1 MKEKMNHCMLLDCY
15 KGMEKSY
22 FTGTSGILLP
32 YKNKS
37 YYPEELQDKSRLAVY
52 SLLFNS
58 LEVNS
63 SFYKIPR
70 EETVRRWSE
79 ETTDD
84 FRFTFKLWKG
94 ITHQKELK
102 FDPQDVARFL
112 SVIDA
117 IGQKK
122 GGLLIQLPPSFKFAS
137 IGMLVELLDCIAQD
151 KRSEKW
157 QVCVE
162 FRDLSWYR
170 EETFELLKSYEMHLV
185 IHDKDMQGM
194 RLQYADAKIIYMR
207 FHGPNGDYKGSYS
220 DSLLLEYST
229 YINEWIAAGKEVYTY
244 FNNTIGAAL
253 PNLKTLASYITA
265 NKIFP
270 A

>member
-1 MKEKMNHCMLLDCY
+1 M
-15 KGMEKSY
+15 
-22 FTGTSGILLP
+22 
-32 YKNKS
+32 
-37 YYPEELQDKSRLAVY
+37 
-52 SLLFNS
+52 
-58 LEVNS
+58 EVNS

-122 GGLLIQLPPSFKFAS
+122 GCLLIQLPPSFKFAS

>member
-1 MKEKMNHCMLLDCY
+1 MNHCTRLNCY
-15 KGMEKSY
+15 KDMEQFY
-22 FTGTSGILLP
+22 FSGTSGILLP

-37 YYPEELQDKSRLAVY
+37 FYPEQLQDKSRLAVY

-79 ETTDD
+79 ETTDH

-94 ITHQKELK
+94 ITHQNKLK

-117 IGQKK
+117 VGQKK
-122 GGLLIQLPPSFKFAS
+122 GCLLIQLPPSFKFTS
-137 IGMLVELLDCIAQD
+137 IGLLTELLDCISQD
-151 KRSEKW
+151 KRSGAW

-162 FRDLSWYR
+162 FRDSAWYR
-170 EETFELLKSYEMHLV
+170 EETIVLLKSYGMHLV
-185 IHDKDMQGM
+185 IHDKDARGM
-194 RLQYADAKIIYMR
+194 RIQYADTKIVYMR
-207 FHGPNGDYKGSYS
+207 FHGPDGDYRGGYS
-220 DSLLLEYST
+220 DSVLWEYST
-229 YINEWIAAGKEVYTY
+229 YINNWIAEGKEVYTY

-253 PNLKTLASYITA
+253 ANLNTLAKYIA
-265 NKIFP
+265 ESKG
-270 A
+270 

>member
-1 MKEKMNHCMLLDCY
+1 
-15 KGMEKSY
+15 MEQSY
-22 FTGTSGILLP
+22 FSGTSGILLP

-37 YYPEELQDKSRLAVY
+37 FYPEQLQDKSRLAVY

-70 EETVRRWSE
+70 EETVRRWSQ
-79 ETTDD
+79 ETTDG

-102 FDPQDVARFL
+102 FDPQDIVRFL

-117 IGQKK
+117 VGQKK
-122 GGLLIQLPPSFKFAS
+122 GCLLIQLPPSFKFTS
-137 IGMLVELLDCIAQD
+137 IARLTELLDCIRQD
-151 KRSEKW
+151 KRSEAW

-162 FRDLSWYR
+162 FRDPSWYR
-170 EETFELLKSYEMHLV
+170 EETLVLLKSYGMNLV
-185 IHDKDMQGM
+185 IHDKDTQGM
-194 RLQYADAKIIYMR
+194 RLQYTDTEVIYMR
-207 FHGPNGDYKGSYS
+207 FHGPDGDYKGSYE
-220 DSLLLEYST
+220 DSLLLEYSS
-229 YINEWIAAGKEVYTY
+229 YINSWIAEGKEVYTY

-253 PNLKTLASYITA
+253 ANLNTLAKDVTTDKLSS
-265 NKIFP
+265 F
-270 A
+270 

>member
-1 MKEKMNHCMLLDCY
+1 MLADCY
-15 KGMEKSY
+15 KGMERLY

-32 YKNKS
+32 YKNKN
-37 YYPEELQDKSRLAVY
+37 YYPEEFQDKSRLAVY

-79 ETTDD
+79 ETTDN

-117 IGQKK
+117 VGQKK
-122 GGLLIQLPPSFKFAS
+122 GCLLIQLPPSFKFAS
-137 IGMLVELLDCIAQD
+137 IGLLAELLDCIAQNN
-151 KRSEKW
+151 RSEGW
-157 QVCVE
+157 SICVE
-162 FRDLSWYR
+162 FRDPVWYR
-170 EETFELLKSYEMHLV
+170 EETSELLKSYNMNLV
-185 IHDKDMQGM
+185 IHDKNMQGM
-194 RLQYADAKIIYMR
+194 RLQYADANANIIYMR
-207 FHGPNGDYKGSYS
+207 FHGPNGDYKGSYT
-220 DSLLLEYST
+220 DNILFEYST
-229 YINEWIAAGKEVYTY
+229 YINDWIAEGKEVYTY

-253 PNLKTLASYITA
+253 SNLNTLAKYITA
-265 NKIFP
+265 SKIFP
-270 A
+270 V